1 MAYKTFG
8 EDLAQSTP
16 RVTNENLESQAAAIV
31 RATISSKTIEQVMK
45 QRKMIR
51 DEIHQQM
58 MERLKGLG
66 IWLETAELTDVYLV
80 QEQLFKD
87 MQQKFRDNQKRSA
100 QLYHM
105 KIEENLS
112 KLRTA
117 KQLELKAM
125 TEQANLDLE
134 KYRQSSNLRIQDQS
148 TLDQQ
153 KIAKIQQDIHEA

>member
-1 MAYKTFG
+1 M
-8 EDLAQSTP
+8 
-16 RVTNENLESQAAAIV
+16 

-51 DEIHQQM
+51 DEIHEQM

-100 QLYHM
+100 
-105 KIEENLS
+105 
-112 KLRTA
+112 
-117 KQLELKAM
+117 
-125 TEQANLDLE
+125 
-134 KYRQSSNLRIQDQS
+134 
-148 TLDQQ
+148 
-153 KIAKIQQDIHEA
+153 